1 MAVDAAD
8 FPPHVLREYAMLA
21 DGERAALVGP
31 RGGIVWMCAPQWHD
45 EAVFSS
51 LIGGTGCFAV
61 TPTDPRFVWGGRY
74 EDGTLIWVSRWIT
87 PEGIVECREALAYPG
102 DPDRAIILRRI
113 RAVRG
118 PAEVRVVVDARAGFG
133 RHRMT
138 RLKEEPE
145 GVWTGRT
152 GGLRLRLTG
161 GAGAAAE
168 DRGLVFTVRLEEGAH
183 YDLVLEVSDTELPAE
198 QVQPDQTWEA
208 TEYGWHREVPQFE
221 NTIAPDDARQ
231 SYAVLRGLTGAGGA
245 MVAAA
250 TMGLPERA
258 EQRRNYDYRYAWIRD
273 QCFTGIAVASC
284 KEFPL
289 LDDAVAF
296 VAARLQEDGAQMRP
310 AYTVNGGKVPDE
322 HDVGLPGYPGGSGKA
337 GNWVNR
343 QFQLDAF
350 GESLLLFAAAADHDR
365 LDLDQWK
372 AAEIAVEA
380 IGQRY
385 HEPDAGMWELQPE
398 HWAHS
403 RLICAA
409 GLRAIGRHAPT
420 RQGSRWTSQADEL
433 IADVTKDCLHPSGRW
448 QRAPHDERVDAAL
461 LRPVLRGALAPQDP
475 RSVATLAAVREELA
489 RNLYVYRFRQDE
501 RPLDLSEGAF
511 LLCGFD
517 LAMALH
523 QSGRATEAARFFERN
538 RAACGTSGLFTE
550 EYDVEQRQ
558 LRGNFPQAFVHA
570 AMLEAAR
577 RLADAPPPWGGLN
590 A

>member
-1 MAVDAAD
+1 MVGSVEE

-21 DGERAALVGP
+21 DGERAALLGP
-31 RGGIVWMCAPQWHD
+31 RGDIVWMCAPQWHD
-45 EAVFSS
+45 DAVFSS
-51 LIGGTGCFAV
+51 MIGGSGSFAV

-87 PEGIVECREALAYPG
+87 PGGIVECREALAYPG
-102 DPDRAIILRRI
+102 DPHRAIILRRI
-113 RAVRG
+113 RAVEG
-118 PAEVRVVVDARAGFG
+118 PAELRVVVDPRAGFG
-133 RHRMT
+133 RHRMS
-138 RLKEEPE
+138 RLREDSE
-145 GVWTGRT
+145 GVWNART
-152 GGLRLRLTG
+152 GPLRIRLTG
-161 GAGAAAE
+161 AAE
-168 DRGLVFTVRLEEGAH
+168 AKAVDGALEFTVRLEEGGRH
-183 YDLVLEVSDTELPAE
+183 DLVLEVSDAELPAE
-198 QVQPDQTWEA
+198 PVRPDETWSA
-208 TEYGWHREVPQFE
+208 TEYGWHKEIPQFE
-221 NTIAPDDARQ
+221 NTIASDDARQ

-258 EQRRNYDYRYAWIRD
+258 EQRRNYDYRYAWVRD

-310 AYTVNGGKVPDE
+310 AYTVDGGRVPDE
-322 HDVGLPGYPGGSGKA
+322 HDVGLPGYPGGSGMA
-337 GNWVNR
+337 GNWVNK

-350 GESLLLFAAAADHDR
+350 GEALLLFAAAADHDR

-380 IGQRY
+380 IAQR
-385 HEPDAGMWELQPE
+385 HDEPDAGIWELEPAR
-398 HWAHS
+398 WAHS

-409 GLRAIGRHAPT
+409 GLRAIGRHAPA

-475 RSVATLAAVREELA
+475 RSVATLAAVREDLA
-489 RNLYVYRFRQDE
+489 RHGYVYRFRQDE
-501 RPLDLSEGAF
+501 RPLDQSEGAF

-517 LAMALH
+517 FAMALH
-523 QSGRATEAARFFERN
+523 QSGDPINAARFFERN

-570 AMLEAAR
+570 AMLEASR
-577 RLADAPPPWGGLN
+577 RLADEPPPWGGLN